1 MEDFLNFLGGC
12 LFIYI
17 IYRIFFK
24 TSYKKKLTNIHGV
37 GKLTAEDVM
46 NVYPKAEDLKK
57 ASATE
62 ISNNINGIG
71 METANKIK
79 SSC

>member
-1 MEDFLNFLGGC
+1 MEDWGEALVVF

-17 IYRIFFK
+17 IYRLFFK

-37 GKLTAEDVM
+37 GKSTAEDVI
-46 NVYPKAEDLKK
+46 NFYPKAEDLKN

-62 ISNNINGIG
+62 ISDNINGIG

-79 SSC
+79 SVF

>member
-1 MEDFLNFLGGC
+1 
-12 LFIYI
+12 
-17 IYRIFFK
+17 
-24 TSYKKKLTNIHGV
+24 
-37 GKLTAEDVM
+37 M

-79 SSC
+79 SSF